1 MKRNYAGRFENH
13 ALSLLSKSKV
23 LCLITTLFLVS
34 ACASSGSTDPDGKS
48 DKRRAAESN
57 TSLGLEYMNR
67 GQDEV
72 ALGKLK
78 KAARDDPTYAPAHTV
93 MAVLYERLGE
103 MSLAGKHYKKA
114 YEIDPTDGDVN
125 NNYGVYLCQSSSG
138 KKAMEHFIIALDD
151 PFYSSPAVALT
162 NAGSCAM
169 EKGDY
174 PTADDMLRRALQI
187 EPDFPDALIT
197 MSNLNYLE
205 NDYLKSRAFLQRYES
220 VADHRA
226 ESLLLAYKVE
236 IASGDPRSANKYK
249 ILLESNFPKASQTA
263 EVRRLSRQ

>member
-1 MKRNYAGRFENH
+1 MNRKTTGRLGRF
-13 ALSLLSKSKV
+13 AFVLLHRTGVICLCAMLV
-23 LCLITTLFLVS
+23 LLS
-34 ACASSGSTDPDGKS
+34 ACASKGSTDSGGKS

-78 KAARDDPTYAPAHTV
+78 KAASDDPTYAPAHTV

-103 MSLAGKHYKKA
+103 MNLAGKHYKKA
-114 YEIDPTDGDVN
+114 YEIDPTNGDVN
-125 NNYGVYLCQSSSG
+125 NNYGIYLCQTG
-138 KKAMEHFIIALDD
+138 DRKKAMAHFQTALED

-169 EKGDY
+169 QMDDY
-174 PTADDMLRRALQI
+174 VTADELLRRALKI
-187 EPDFPDALIT
+187 EPDLPDALIS

-205 NDYLKSRAFLQRYES
+205 GNYMKSRAFLQRYEA

-236 IASGDPRSANKYK
+236 AASDDPRAANKYK
-249 ILLESNFPKASQTA
+249 ILLEANFPDTKQTD